1 MAPKL
6 TTAMDLDDPR
16 DPSPQKEVREA
27 PKLILFD
34 TIILKGKST
43 PASVDD
49 LSTGV
54 PLRAEGH
61 LWIEE
66 PEKVRLHKPNGSECV
81 VPFQLFSYERNDL
94 GAITFWVLD
103 TQTQYWIEMVPSQQY
118 TDRYGQLI
126 ASAELKHF
134 VTDYYL
140 GVVDGE
146 VEDDIMQLCWEFGR
160 EDGRGLRADDVMMVL
175 KDDANSYFLLSQ
187 FRQEIYVDEETKK
200 LKWTSTK
207 LYKFLKKECSFSY
220 KKAYGLI
227 SIPDTTS
234 EEPSF
239 VSPTPQ
245 SISPAPS
252 HPIPITTHHPRA
264 TPHQLHQLS
273 HLIPLLLSLF
283 PSPGSNNK
291 SRTPT
296 PSLLSNK
303 LYLSYRIPDNGASDG
318 PRVAKCI
325 IHLLSPIL
333 ADILE
338 RDYSSL
344 FLAPSPNAAF
354 VQELRCMAQ
363 MRYPP
368 PTKGVTDD
376 GVWEGYLRVAEG
388 MTLVPRVRKGGAGTG
403 AGAGAG
409 AGGGGGGG
417 ERKRAEVK
425 DLFTNKPPV
434 IMGRR
439 RKAETTMG
447 VGEGVGVGNKRKL
460 REVETQVM
468 DLDGEEEGTESK
480 GEGDK
485 DACADGE
492 PVDMTTALR
501 KLMKIGMRPEIIG
514 GRVVPPRIRRSGY

>member
-207 LYKFLKKECSFSY
+207 LYKFLKKECSHPPTPS
-220 KKAYGLI
+220 L
-227 SIPDTTS
+227 SRPTTLVPPPTNS
-234 EEPSF
+234 TN
-239 VSPTPQ
+239 SPT
-245 SISPAPS
+245 SSPSSSLSSPPLAV
-252 HPIPITTHHPRA
+252 ITNPE
-264 TPHQLHQLS
+264 P
-273 HLIPLLLSLF
+273 P
-283 PSPGSNNK
+283 P
-291 SRTPT
+291 

-501 KLMKIGMRPEIIG
+501 KLMKNRNEA
-514 GRVVPPRIRRSGY
+514 RNHRWSCSSA